1 MTSIMTE
8 SLRNLVKSFNILS
21 DKEIERGLK
30 HFQPHW
36 VKKNEYLIHEGEVC
50 NWLAFVASGVFRN
63 YYTSS
68 KHEEVTY
75 CITFPNTFITA
86 YSSFITQ
93 KKTFENIVALSDA
106 EVLIIKQ
113 SEFQQLVDANGQ
125 WNTFAR
131 IFAEQSYL
139 LMENRLLAL
148 QMESAEKRYRDLLHQ
163 NPEYL
168 QYVPLKYLAS
178 YLGVTQRHL
187 SRLRKSLAN

>member
-1 MTSIMTE
+1 MSIMNE
-8 SLRNLVKSFNILS
+8 SLKNLVKSFNILS
-21 DKEIERGLK
+21 DNEIEKGLG

-36 VKKNEYLIHEGEVC
+36 MKKNEYLIHEGEVC
-50 NWLAFVASGVFRN
+50 NWLAFVVSGVFRN

-75 CITFPNTFITA
+75 CLAFPNTFITA

-93 KKTFENIVALSDA
+93 KKTFENIIALSNA

-113 SEFQQLVDANGQ
+113 AEFQQLVDANSQ

-168 QYVPLKYLAS
+168 QHVPLKYLAS

-187 SRLRKSLAN
+187 SRLRKSFAN